1 MQKGFS
7 NVSPRNKKEVGKKYE
22 KKFGGA
28 IGEGKGM
35 LTVFLKH
42 LRSKELQQY

>member
-22 KKFGGA
+22 EKFGGV
-28 IGEGKGM
+28 IEEENGM
-35 LTVFLKH
+35 LTVFFKH
-42 LRSKELQQY
+42 LRSEELQQY